1 MSRYYT
7 DEDKE
12 KAAKRL
18 AEDHREA
25 AQLFTVIRPVIT
37 EFDGKV
43 YNCRFEKALQDKTGR
58 RIYCRKEC
66 GGKWLTIYY
75 YSKNFN
81 QQMTIAGIKIED
93 MMDGKRINA
102 ARFLESGRE
111 RYTEHLQQAAK
122 LEEAIE
128 KAPEIERQILEL
140 AKMIN
145 VLSSQIDSYEAR
157 EIFDLNYRITNY

>member
-1 MSRYYT
+1 MGRYFT
-7 DEDKE
+7 DEAKE
-12 KAAKRL
+12 TAAKRL

-25 AQLFTVIRPVIT
+25 AQLFAEIRPVIT

-43 YNCRFEKALQDKTGR
+43 YSCRFEKALQDKTGR

-81 QQMTIAGIKIED
+81 QQMTIAGIKIDD
-93 MMDGKRINA
+93 MTDGKRINA

-111 RYTEHLQQAAK
+111 RYIDHLKRAAS
-122 LEEAIE
+122 LETAIQ
-128 KAPEIERQILEL
+128 KAPEIKKQIAEL
-140 AKMIN
+140 TKMIN
-145 VLSSQIDSYEAR
+145 VLSWQIDCYEAR
-157 EIFDLNYRITNY
+157 EIFDLNYRITTY